1 VRGISIIRSRKIQR
15 SVHRPRGS
23 RVILHPQTVSLAP
36 GLVYHRSHIEG
47 RETRRRF
54 KRDFNRSS
62 SMARRSRNRNVI
74 TGALNLFEV
83 HCEVRRDAA
92 EVLMA
97 TRDPPSTLHRE
108 ACLQLRVFLPLAG
121 CCYATTGCLSQI
133 TKGRKLDEKTRQ
145 TLSKTMK
152 RRVAD
157 LYGASCRA
165 KVPLSTYT
173 SNRGKNVARTKF
185 SKEKENAGFCFC
197 FYKTLF

>member
-1 VRGISIIRSRKIQR
+1 MRGISIIRSRKIQR
-15 SVHRPRGS
+15 SVRRPRGS

-108 ACLQLRVFLPLAG
+108 ACLQLRVFLPLAED
-121 CCYATTGCLSQI
+121 AAMRLRAAF
-133 TKGRKLDEKTRQ
+133 RKLRKGENSTR
-145 TLSKTMK
+145 K
-152 RRVAD
+152 RDRRC
-157 LYGASCRA
+157 LR
-165 KVPLSTYT
+165 
-173 SNRGKNVARTKF
+173 R
-185 SKEKENAGFCFC
+185 
-197 FYKTLF
+197 